1 MIEVIYKD
9 EKQEMKDGTTEWELP
24 KNIRQIGLVS
34 GDYRIYI
41 EDYVYTFLHRAA
53 QTKGRDE
60 ENGSCLAILLGE
72 ARWRSG
78 NGVVFIR
85 GALLTEGEE
94 ISEEHIEITQNM
106 WQTIHEE
113 QEKYFE
119 GQEIVG
125 WFLACQS
132 LSMEASEMIQKVHR
146 KQFGAEKIV
155 MLLDTAEQEEAFFR
169 YENNFL
175 VRQSG
180 YYIYY
185 EKNIQMQN
193 YMLEKIHNYRKKS
206 RKRFRMMLSRHFVHL
221 FRKRRKK
228 IRKKQKRK
236 LLFFL
241 MPRLHVWH

>member
-1 MIEVIYKD
+1 
-9 EKQEMKDGTTEWELP
+9 
-24 KNIRQIGLVS
+24 
-34 GDYRIYI
+34 
-41 EDYVYTFLHRAA
+41 
-53 QTKGRDE
+53 
-60 ENGSCLAILLGE
+60 
-72 ARWRSG
+72 
-78 NGVVFIR
+78 
-85 GALLTEGEE
+85 
-94 ISEEHIEITQNM
+94 M

-132 LSMEASEMIQKVHR
+132 LSMEASELIQKVHR

-193 YMLEKIHNYRKKS
+193 YMLEKNPQLQKEEQETVQDDAVKA
-206 RKRFRMMLSRHFVHL
+206 FRHL

-241 MPRLHVWH
+241 MQRLRVWH

>member
-132 LSMEASEMIQKVHR
+132 LSMEASELIQKVHR
-146 KQFGAEKIV
+146 KQFGAEKIG

-193 YMLEKIHNYRKKS
+193 YMLEKNPQLQKEEQETVQDDAVKA
-206 RKRFRMMLSRHFVHL
+206 F
-221 FRKRRKK
+221 
-228 IRKKQKRK
+228 RKKQKRK

>member
-85 GALLTEGEE
+85 GRMGKRSAKSILRSRRICG
-94 ISEEHIEITQNM
+94 
-106 WQTIHEE
+106 
-113 QEKYFE
+113 
-119 GQEIVG
+119 
-125 WFLACQS
+125 
-132 LSMEASEMIQKVHR
+132 R
-146 KQFGAEKIV
+146 QFMKN
-155 MLLDTAEQEEAFFR
+155 R
-169 YENNFL
+169 
-175 VRQSG
+175 
-180 YYIYY
+180 
-185 EKNIQMQN
+185 KNI
-193 YMLEKIHNYRKKS
+193 LKDRRSWAGFWHVS
-206 RKRFRMMLSRHFVHL
+206 R
-221 FRKRRKK
+221 
-228 IRKKQKRK
+228 
-236 LLFFL
+236 FL
-241 MPRLHVWH
+241 WRPRN